1 MSFKNICLCR
11 DFVDDS
17 DSSSYSESI
26 SSSES
31 SESSSSSRERV
42 KKRPPNSRPGPQ
54 NVKKSATSIQNPI
67 RNSFTIT
74 RVPTKKEIEQKGRFY
89 DKSRNI
95 PNDVYFG
102 DVKGTNLLLS

>member
-1 MSFKNICLCR
+1 
-11 DFVDDS
+11 
-17 DSSSYSESI
+17 
-26 SSSES
+26 
-31 SESSSSSRERV
+31 V
-42 KKRPPNSRPGPQ
+42 KKRPPYSRPGPQ
-54 NVKKSATSIQNPI
+54 SSKKPASSNQNPI

-102 DVKGTNLLLS
+102 DVKGTKFLLP